1 MPQNTEKATVEVTLN
16 GPADW
21 DSWDH
26 QFKIKAVAANLWD
39 HVDPEVD
46 EPLLKKPR
54 MPLVG
59 SYQRQAN
66 RRPNA
71 GSSQNAERSQTVE
84 ADDDD
89 DQNIAPSALS
99 DRGRAALQLDM
110 QYYTQQ
116 EKEFR
121 EQHNTVQKLKK

>member
-59 SYQRQAN
+59 SYQRQVN
-66 RRPNA
+66 RRANA
-71 GSSQNAERSQTVE
+71 GSSQNAECQTVDRSQTVN
-84 ADDDD
+84 ADNDD
-89 DQNIAPSALS
+89 DQNIAPSTLS
-99 DRGRAALQLDM
+99 GQDCTVLQLDM
-110 QYYTQQ
+110 
-116 EKEFR
+116 
-121 EQHNTVQKLKK
+121 